1 MADYYT
7 TFSEGLV
14 LKGGKRA
21 ADWVNRYLDQFDGV
35 MAEPGTAKHKA
46 QEDLA
51 VLYDLDP
58 DYFQLGFDWEIHS
71 SPKKQSEVWLYC
83 EEHGNP
89 DHVAQFVKTYLR
101 KFDPKGC
108 FSFTWAQICS
118 KPRQGAFTGGAIFVT
133 ANEIEWMSGEQWAG
147 EKETKFKKK
156 MDKEAKKTS

>member
-7 TFSEGLV
+7 TFSERLV
-14 LKGGKRA
+14 LKGGKKA
-21 ADWVNRYLDQFDGV
+21 TEWVKKYLEQFDGEMV
-35 MAEPGTAKHKA
+35 PPGTAKRLA

-51 VLYDLDP
+51 LLYDLEP
-58 DYFQLGFDWEIHS
+58 DYFQLGFQWDLQS
-71 SPKKQSEVWLYC
+71 TPKQKSELWFYC

-89 DHVAQFVKTYLR
+89 DHAAQFIKTYLR

-108 FSFTWAQICS
+108 FSFTWAQVCS
-118 KPRQGAFTGGAIFVT
+118 KPRLGAFTGGAFFVT

-156 MDKEAKKTS
+156 MDKEAKKAS